1 MNPALKSLPPILIVD
16 DEEEMLATLQEQLDW
31 EGYSVV
37 MVTSADAAL
46 DCLVKQTF
54 SVIISDQQ
62 MPGMSGLEFFAK
74 AKTLRPNA
82 VRVLI
87 TGILSLDTVIG
98 AVNEGEIF
106 RFLAKP
112 WLRPELLATV
122 NNAVQ
127 RYLLLEHNQAL
138 QLDTAQL
145 NQKLETANA
154 ELQAKI
160 NELVASKNELNKALI
175 AQKTNFEQSLEL
187 CHRIISTF
195 YPLLGRNAKTAV
207 DICRKLA
214 ETKYFSEQEKHVL
227 VASAW
232 LHDIGL
238 IGCDREL
245 LHKLYTRPGYL
256 TREEQA
262 VIRSHP
268 LYGQTLASFVDQLN
282 EVGATIRAH
291 HERFDGA
298 GYPDGLAGETIPWTA
313 RCLAVVAFFVEC
325 GLARAEAVEAILAD
339 SGKAFDPEAVRLFFK
354 VTQYAELPRKVREIM
369 IDELTPGMLLAK
381 GIFSPNGLLLVPEG
395 QELSPAAIA
404 RIKNYNLLASVTHRL
419 LVYS

>member
-16 DEEEMLATLQEQLDW
+16 DEEEMLATLREQLEW

-37 MVTSADAAL
+37 MVTSAAAAL
-46 DCLVKQTF
+46 ERLIKQTF

-62 MPGMSGLEFFAK
+62 MPGMSGLDFFAR
-74 AKTLRPNA
+74 AKNLRPNA

-87 TGILSLDTVIG
+87 TGILSLDTVVG

-127 RYLLLEHNQAL
+127 RYLLLENNQTL
-138 QLDTAQL
+138 QLDTARL
-145 NQKLETANA
+145 NQKLEAANA
-154 ELQAKI
+154 ELQSKI
-160 NELVASKNELNKALI
+160 SELVASKSELDKALD
-175 AQKTNFEQSLEL
+175 AQKANFEQSLEL
-187 CHRIISTF
+187 CHRIIGTF
-195 YPLLGRNAKTAV
+195 YPLLGRNAKAAV
-207 DICRKLA
+207 ELCRKLA
-214 ETKYFSEQEKHVL
+214 ETKYFPGREKHVL
-227 VASAW
+227 IASAW

-245 LHKLYTRPGYL
+245 LHKFYTNPGSL
-256 TREEQA
+256 SPEDCA

-268 LYGQTLASFVDQLN
+268 LYGQSLASFVDQLTD
-282 EVGATIRAH
+282 VGATIRAH
-291 HERFDGA
+291 HERFDGG

-313 RCLAVVAFFVEC
+313 RCLAVVTFFVEC
-325 GLARAEAVEAILAD
+325 GLPKAGAAEAVLAE

-354 VTQYAELPRKVREIM
+354 ATQYAELPRKVREIM